1 MDYRKLGNTDL
12 EVSALCLGT
21 MTYGKQN
28 SQEEASSQ
36 LDLAVDRGIN
46 FIDTAEMYPV
56 PPEKETQGAT
66 ETMIGNW
73 LAARGKRDDLVIAT
87 KIAGPG
93 LGTVRGGQGDYS
105 LDNIETAVDESL
117 QRLQT
122 DVIDLYQLHW
132 PARNSNFFGKLG
144 FAPDADEADPVPGM
158 LAVLESLQKM
168 VDAGKIRY
176 VGLSN
181 ESAWGTMKF
190 LELAERHGLPRMVS
204 VQNPYNLLNRSYE
217 VGLAEVSHREQVSL
231 LPYSPL
237 AFGVLSGKYLGGE
250 RPENARLTLFDR
262 FTRYTKDPGIRATEA
277 YVDLAREHGLDPAQM
292 ALAWVTSQ
300 PFVTSNIIG
309 ATTMTQ
315 LQSDIDSADLVL
327 SNAVLDAIEAIHA
340 EVPNPCP

>member
-1 MDYRKLGNTDL
+1 MKYRKLGNTDL
-12 EVSALCLGT
+12 NVSALCLGT
-21 MTYGKQN
+21 MTWGKQN
-28 SQEEASSQ
+28 TQDEAFAQ
-36 LDLAVDRGIN
+36 LDYALERGIN

-56 PPEKETQGAT
+56 PPETETQGAT
-66 ETMIGNW
+66 DIMIGNW
-73 LAARGKRDDLVIAT
+73 LAERGCRDQVVLAT

-105 LDNIETAVDESL
+105 RTNIETAVNESL

-122 DVIDLYQLHW
+122 DVIDVYQLHW

-144 FAPDADEADPVPGM
+144 YQPNADEADPVPSM
-158 LAVLESLQKM
+158 LDVLESLQTM

-190 LELAERHGLPRMVS
+190 LELAERHGLPRVVS

-217 VGLAEVSHREQVSL
+217 VGLAEASDREQVSL

-250 RPENARLTLFDR
+250 QPADARLTLFDR
-262 FTRYTKDPGIRATEA
+262 FTRYTKDPGVRATEA
-277 YVDLAREHGLDPAQM
+277 YVNLAREHGLDPAQM
-292 ALAWVTSQ
+292 AIAWVTAQ

-309 ATTMTQ
+309 ATTMEQ
-315 LQSDIDSADLVL
+315 LAANIDSTEVTLTDELL
-327 SNAVLDAIEAIHA
+327 EGIEAIHA
-340 EVPNPCP
+340 EAPNPCP

>member
-1 MDYRKLGNTDL
+1 MEYRKLGNTDL
-12 EVSALCLGT
+12 NVSALCLGT
-21 MTYGKQN
+21 MTWGKQN
-28 SQEEASSQ
+28 TQDEAFAQ
-36 LDLAVDRGIN
+36 LDYALERGIN

-56 PPEKETQGAT
+56 PPETETQGAT
-66 ETMIGNW
+66 DIMIGNW
-73 LAARGKRDDLVIAT
+73 LAERGCRDQVVLAT

-105 LDNIETAVDESL
+105 RANIETAVNESL

-122 DVIDLYQLHW
+122 DVIDVYQLHW

-144 FAPDADEADPVPGM
+144 YQPNADEADPVPGM
-158 LAVLESLQKM
+158 LEVLESLQTM

-190 LELAERHGLPRMVS
+190 LELAERHGLPRVVS

-217 VGLAEVSHREQVSL
+217 VGLAEVSDREQVSL

-250 RPENARLTLFDR
+250 QPADARLTLFDR
-262 FTRYTKDPGIRATEA
+262 FTRYTKDPGVRATAA
-277 YVDLAREHGLDPAQM
+277 YVNLAREHGLDPAQM
-292 ALAWVTSQ
+292 AIAWVTEQ
-300 PFVTSNIIG
+300 PLVTSNIIG
-309 ATTMTQ
+309 ATTMEQ
-315 LQSDIDSADLVL
+315 LAANIDSTEVTL
-327 SNAVLDAIEAIHA
+327 SDELLASIDAIHA
-340 EVPNPCP
+340 EAPNPCP

>member
-1 MDYRKLGNTDL
+1 VEYRKLGHTDI

-28 SQEEASSQ
+28 TQQEASSQ
-36 LDLAVDRGIN
+36 LDYALERGIN

-56 PPEKETQGAT
+56 PPETETQGDT
-66 ETMIGNW
+66 ETMIGRW
-73 LAARGKRDDLVIAT
+73 LAERGRRDDLVIAT
-87 KIAGPG
+87 KISGPG
-93 LGTVRGGQGDYS
+93 LSTVRNGTGDYS
-105 LDNIETAVDESL
+105 AEQLRTAVDDSL
-117 QRLQT
+117 RRLQT

-144 FAPDADEADPVPGM
+144 FSPRGDEPDPVDGM
-158 LAVLESLQKM
+158 LAVLETLQSL
-168 VDAGKIRY
+168 VDAGKIRH

-217 VGLAEVSHREQVSL
+217 VGLAEVSHREQVGL

-237 AFGVLSGKYLGGE
+237 AFGVLSGKYLAGGQ
-250 RPENARLTLFDR
+250 PENARLTLFDR
-262 FTRYTKDPGIRATEA
+262 FTRYTRAPGVRATQA
-277 YVDLAREHGLDPAQM
+277 YVELARQHGLDPAQM
-292 ALAWVTSQ
+292 ALAWVTGR

-309 ATTMTQ
+309 ATTLEQ
-315 LQSDIDSADLVL
+315 LENNIDSAEVNLGDE
-327 SNAVLDAIEAIHA
+327 VLDAIEAIHA
-340 EVPNPCP
+340 EAPNPCP

>member
-1 MDYRKLGNTDL
+1 MEYRKLGNTDL
-12 EVSALCLGT
+12 NVSALCLGT
-21 MTYGKQN
+21 MTWGKQN
-28 SQEEASSQ
+28 TQDEAFAQ
-36 LDLAVDRGIN
+36 LDYALERGIN

-56 PPEKETQGAT
+56 PPETETQGAT
-66 ETMIGNW
+66 DIMIGNW
-73 LAARGKRDDLVIAT
+73 LAERGCRDQVVLAT

-105 LDNIETAVDESL
+105 RANIETAVNESL

-122 DVIDLYQLHW
+122 DVIDVYQLHW

-144 FAPDADEADPVPGM
+144 YQPNGDEADPVPGM
-158 LAVLESLQKM
+158 LEVLESLQTM

-190 LELAERHGLPRMVS
+190 LELAERHGLPRVVS

-217 VGLAEVSHREQVSL
+217 VGLAEVSDREQVSL

-250 RPENARLTLFDR
+250 QPADARLTLFDR
-262 FTRYTKDPGIRATEA
+262 FTRYTKDPGVRATEA
-277 YVDLAREHGLDPAQM
+277 YVNLAREHGLDPAQM
-292 ALAWVTSQ
+292 AIAWVTAQ

-309 ATTMTQ
+309 ATTMEQ
-315 LQSDIDSADLVL
+315 LAANIDSAEVTLTDELL
-327 SNAVLDAIEAIHA
+327 EGIEAIHA
-340 EVPNPCP
+340 EAPNPCP

>member
-1 MDYRKLGNTDL
+1 VKYRKLGNTDL
-12 EVSALCLGT
+12 NVSALCLGT
-21 MTYGKQN
+21 MTWGKQN
-28 SQEEASSQ
+28 TQDEAFAQ
-36 LDLAVDRGIN
+36 LDYALERGIN

-56 PPEKETQGAT
+56 PPETETQGAT
-66 ETMIGNW
+66 DIMIGNW
-73 LAARGKRDDLVIAT
+73 LAERGCRDQVVLAT

-105 LDNIETAVDESL
+105 RANIETAVNESL

-122 DVIDLYQLHW
+122 DVIDVYQLHW

-144 FAPDADEADPVPGM
+144 YQPNADEADPVPSM
-158 LAVLESLQKM
+158 LDVLESLQTM

-190 LELAERHGLPRMVS
+190 LELAERHGLPRVVS

-217 VGLAEVSHREQVSL
+217 VGLAEVSDREQVSL

-250 RPENARLTLFDR
+250 QPADARLTLFDR
-262 FTRYTKDPGIRATEA
+262 FTRYTKDPGVRATAA
-277 YVDLAREHGLDPAQM
+277 YVNLAREHGLDPAQM
-292 ALAWVTSQ
+292 AIAWVTAQ

-309 ATTMTQ
+309 ATTMEQ
-315 LQSDIDSADLVL
+315 LAANIDSAEVTLTDELL
-327 SNAVLDAIEAIHA
+327 EGIEAIHA
-340 EVPNPCP
+340 EAPNPCP

>member
-1 MDYRKLGNTDL
+1 LEYRKLGHTNL
-12 EVSALCLGT
+12 NVSALCLGT

-28 SQEEASSQ
+28 TQAEASDQ
-36 LDLAVDRGIN
+36 LDMAVDRGIN

-56 PPEKETQGAT
+56 PPETATQGDT

-73 LAARGKRDDLVIAT
+73 LAARGKRDDLIIAT

-93 LGTVRGGQGDYS
+93 LGTVRDGKGDYS
-105 LDNIETAVDESL
+105 KTDIETAVEQSL

-132 PARNSNFFGKLG
+132 PARNSNFFGRLG
-144 FAPDADEADPVPGM
+144 FAPDRDEPDPVPDM
-158 LAVLESLQKM
+158 LGVLESLQKM

-190 LELAERHGLPRMVS
+190 LELAERHGLPRVVS

-250 RPENARLTLFDR
+250 RPPKARLTLFDR
-262 FTRYTKDPGIRATEA
+262 FTRYTRDPGVEATKA

-292 ALAWVTSQ
+292 ALAWVTSR

-309 ATTMTQ
+309 ATTLAQ
-315 LQSDIDSADLVL
+315 LESDIDSAELVL
-327 SNAVLDAIEAIHA
+327 SEAVYEAIEAIHA
-340 EVPNPCP
+340 RAPNPCP

>member
-1 MDYRKLGNTDL
+1 MKYRKLGNTDL
-12 EVSALCLGT
+12 NVSALCLGT
-21 MTYGKQN
+21 MTWGKQN
-28 SQEEASSQ
+28 TQDEAFAQ
-36 LDLAVDRGIN
+36 LDYALERGIN

-56 PPEKETQGAT
+56 PPETETQGAT
-66 ETMIGNW
+66 DIMIGNW
-73 LAARGKRDDLVIAT
+73 LAERGCRDQVVLAT

-105 LDNIETAVDESL
+105 RANIETAVNESL

-122 DVIDLYQLHW
+122 DVIDVYQLHW

-144 FAPDADEADPVPGM
+144 YQPNADEADPVPGM
-158 LAVLESLQKM
+158 LEVLESLQTM

-190 LELAERHGLPRMVS
+190 LELAERHGLPRVVS

-217 VGLAEVSHREQVSL
+217 VGLAEVSDREQVSL

-250 RPENARLTLFDR
+250 QPANARLTLFDR
-262 FTRYTKDPGIRATEA
+262 FTRYTKDPGVRATEA
-277 YVDLAREHGLDPAQM
+277 YVNLAREHGLDPAQM
-292 ALAWVTSQ
+292 AIAWVTAQ

-309 ATTMTQ
+309 ATTMEQ
-315 LQSDIDSADLVL
+315 LAANIDSAEVTLTDELL
-327 SNAVLDAIEAIHA
+327 EGIEAIHA
-340 EVPNPCP
+340 EAPNPCP

>member
-1 MDYRKLGNTDL
+1 MDYRKLGNTGL

-28 SQEEASSQ
+28 TQEEASSQ
-36 LDLAVDRGIN
+36 LDLAVERGIN

-73 LAARGKRDDLVIAT
+73 LAARGRRDDLIIAT

-93 LGTVRGGQGDYS
+93 LGTVRDGKGDYS
-105 LDNIETAVDESL
+105 LDSIETAVDGSL

-144 FAPDADEADPVPGM
+144 FAPDADEADPVPEM

-292 ALAWVTSQ
+292 ALAWVTSR

-309 ATTMTQ
+309 ATTMAQ

-327 SNAVLDAIEAIHA
+327 SGEVLDAIEAIHA
-340 EVPNPCP
+340 EAPNPCP

>member
-1 MDYRKLGNTDL
+1 MEYRKLGNTDL
-12 EVSALCLGT
+12 NVSALCLGT
-21 MTYGKQN
+21 MTWGKQN
-28 SQEEASSQ
+28 TQDEAFAQ
-36 LDLAVDRGIN
+36 LDYALERGIN

-56 PPEKETQGAT
+56 PPETETQGAT
-66 ETMIGNW
+66 DIMIGNW
-73 LAARGKRDDLVIAT
+73 LAERGCRDQVVLAT

-105 LDNIETAVDESL
+105 RTNIETAVNESL

-122 DVIDLYQLHW
+122 DVIDVYQLHW

-144 FAPDADEADPVPGM
+144 YQPNADEADPVPGM
-158 LAVLESLQKM
+158 LEVLESLQTM

-190 LELAERHGLPRMVS
+190 LELAERHGLPRVVS

-217 VGLAEVSHREQVSL
+217 VGLAEVSDREQVSL

-250 RPENARLTLFDR
+250 QPADARLTLFDR
-262 FTRYTKDPGIRATEA
+262 FTRYTKDPGVRATAA
-277 YVDLAREHGLDPAQM
+277 YVNLAREHGLDPAQM
-292 ALAWVTSQ
+292 ALQWVTKQ

-309 ATTMTQ
+309 ATTMEQ
-315 LQSDIDSADLVL
+315 LAANIDSTEVTL
-327 SNAVLDAIEAIHA
+327 SDELLASIDAIHA
-340 EVPNPCP
+340 EAPNPCP

>member
-1 MDYRKLGNTDL
+1 MEYRKLGNTDL
-12 EVSALCLGT
+12 NVSALCLGT
-21 MTYGKQN
+21 MTWGKQN
-28 SQEEASSQ
+28 TQDEAFAQ
-36 LDLAVDRGIN
+36 LDYALERGIN

-56 PPEKETQGAT
+56 PPETETQGAT
-66 ETMIGNW
+66 DIMIGNW
-73 LAARGKRDDLVIAT
+73 LAERGCRDQVVLAT

-105 LDNIETAVDESL
+105 RANIETAVNESL

-122 DVIDLYQLHW
+122 DVIDVYQLHW

-144 FAPDADEADPVPGM
+144 YQPNADEADPVPGM
-158 LAVLESLQKM
+158 LEVLESLQTM

-190 LELAERHGLPRMVS
+190 LELAERHGLPRVVS

-217 VGLAEVSHREQVSL
+217 VGLAEVSDREQVSL

-250 RPENARLTLFDR
+250 QPADARLTLFDR
-262 FTRYTKDPGIRATEA
+262 FTRYTKDPGVRATAA
-277 YVDLAREHGLDPAQM
+277 YVNLAREHGLDPAQM
-292 ALAWVTSQ
+292 AIAWVTAQ

-309 ATTMTQ
+309 ATTMEQ
-315 LQSDIDSADLVL
+315 LAANIDSAEVTLTDELL
-327 SNAVLDAIEAIHA
+327 EGIEAIHA
-340 EVPNPCP
+340 EAPNPCP

>member
-1 MDYRKLGNTDL
+1 MEYRKLGNTDL
-12 EVSALCLGT
+12 NVSALCLGT
-21 MTYGKQN
+21 MTWGKQN
-28 SQEEASSQ
+28 TQDEAFAQ
-36 LDLAVDRGIN
+36 LDYALERGIN

-56 PPEKETQGAT
+56 PPETETQGAT
-66 ETMIGNW
+66 DIMIGNW
-73 LAARGKRDDLVIAT
+73 LAERGCRNQVVLAT

-105 LDNIETAVDESL
+105 RANIETAVNESL

-122 DVIDLYQLHW
+122 DVIDVYQLHW

-144 FAPDADEADPVPGM
+144 YQPNADEADPVPGM
-158 LAVLESLQKM
+158 LEVLESLQTM

-190 LELAERHGLPRMVS
+190 LELAERHGLPRVVS

-217 VGLAEVSHREQVSL
+217 VGLAEVSDREQVSL

-250 RPENARLTLFDR
+250 QPADARLTLFDR
-262 FTRYTKDPGIRATEA
+262 FTRYTKDPGVRATAA
-277 YVDLAREHGLDPAQM
+277 YVNLAREHGLDPAQM
-292 ALAWVTSQ
+292 AIAWVTAQ

-309 ATTMTQ
+309 ATTMEQ
-315 LQSDIDSADLVL
+315 LAANIDSAEVTLTDELL
-327 SNAVLDAIEAIHA
+327 EGIEAIHA
-340 EVPNPCP
+340 EAPNPCP

>member
-1 MDYRKLGNTDL
+1 MEYRKLGHTNL
-12 EVSALCLGT
+12 NVSALCLGT

-28 SQEEASSQ
+28 TQAEASDQ
-36 LDLAVDRGIN
+36 LDMAVDRGIN

-56 PPEKETQGAT
+56 PPETATQGDT

-73 LAARGKRDDLVIAT
+73 LAARGKRDDLIIAT

-93 LGTVRGGQGDYS
+93 LGTVRDGKGDYS
-105 LDNIETAVDESL
+105 KTDIETAVEQSL

-132 PARNSNFFGKLG
+132 PARNSNFFGRLG
-144 FAPDADEADPVPGM
+144 FAPDRDEPDPVPDM
-158 LAVLESLQKM
+158 LGVLESLLKM

-190 LELAERHGLPRMVS
+190 LELAERHGLPRVVS

-250 RPENARLTLFDR
+250 RPPKARLTLFDR
-262 FTRYTKDPGIRATEA
+262 FTRYTRDPGVEATKA

-292 ALAWVTSQ
+292 ALAWVTSR

-309 ATTMTQ
+309 ATTLAQ
-315 LQSDIDSADLVL
+315 LESDIDSAELVL
-327 SNAVLDAIEAIHA
+327 SEAVYEAIEAIHA
-340 EVPNPCP
+340 RAPNPCP